1 MCVVVCGRERE
12 REEVGIKKSR
22 GRGSY
27 CVVAYGNESCTEWQA
42 SRWQAVHRA
51 RPSDL
56 PAPPPPP
63 FFFISTLSLSLIRFF
78 FLFFFLYLF
87 LFPFSPLVICST
99 AIFFFFC
106 CSFNSRLPFF
116 GFCCLLLLS
125 ERNWAGLQKRRL
137 YILTGHAL
145 SLRFF
150 P

>member
-78 FLFFFLYLF
+78 FSFLFPLSFLISIFPTCYMFHRHFFFFLLCVVRSIPGSLF
-87 LFPFSPLVICST
+87 L
-99 AIFFFFC
+99 
-106 CSFNSRLPFF
+106 
-116 GFCCLLLLS
+116 GFVVYYYYQ
-125 ERNWAGLQKRRL
+125 NG
-137 YILTGHAL
+137 TGPACK
-145 SLRFF
+145 SGGSIY
-150 P
+150 

>member
-63 FFFISTLSLSLIRFF
+63 FFFYFHSLSLSYSFF
-78 FLFFFLYLF
+78 FSF
-87 LFPFSPLVICST
+87 LFPLSFLISIFPTCYMFHRH
-99 AIFFFFC
+99 FFFFC
-106 CSFNSRLPFF
+106 VLFVQFPAPFF
-116 GFCCLLLLS
+116 LGFVVYYYYQ
-125 ERNWAGLQKRRL
+125 NG
-137 YILTGHAL
+137 TGPACK
-145 SLRFF
+145 SGGSIY
-150 P
+150 